1 MLETIADVLVR
12 WLPGLHPSARLAR
25 SIRFFVEEIFVIGSL
40 LLAVTHV
47 MGLLNVVFP
56 VERVR
61 DAIAS
66 GRLRGL
72 EHLTASAFGAVTP
85 FCSCSSIPLFIGFLQ
100 GGIPLGVGFSFL
112 ITSPLVN
119 EVALAVFLGAF
130 GWKVTALYAGAGIL
144 LGTVLGPLL
153 GRMGL
158 DRHLEDWVREAAAAT
173 GSAGNGA
180 GGPAGWRDVL
190 RDVSSDALA
199 ITANVAPYV
208 VAGVAVGA
216 AVHGWVPAGLFEEWL
231 GAGNPLA
238 VPAAVT
244 FAVPIYAGASGVIP
258 VVEALVAKGVPLGT
272 ALAFMMGVVGL
283 SLPEALMLRKV
294 MRPALLAIFFGSVA
308 GCIVLLG
315 YGFNLVL

>member
-1 MLETIADVLVR
+1 MLETIADGLVQ
-12 WLPGLHPSARLAR
+12 WLPGLDPSARLAR
-25 SIRFFVEEIFVIGSL
+25 SIRFFVEEILVIGSL

-47 MGLLNVVFP
+47 MGLVNALFP

-130 GWKVTALYAGAGIL
+130 GWKVTALYAGAGVL
-144 LGTVLGPLL
+144 LGTVLGPVL

-158 DRHLEDWVREAAAAT
+158 DRHLEDWVREAAAASGPAGAEAG
-173 GSAGNGA
+173 GSAG
-180 GGPAGWRDVL
+180 WSDVL

-199 ITANVAPYV
+199 ISANVAPYV
-208 VAGVAVGA
+208 VVG
-216 AVHGWVPAGLFEEWL
+216 
-231 GAGNPLA
+231 
-238 VPAAVT
+238 
-244 FAVPIYAGASGVIP
+244 
-258 VVEALVAKGVPLGT
+258 
-272 ALAFMMGVVGL
+272 
-283 SLPEALMLRKV
+283 
-294 MRPALLAIFFGSVA
+294 VA
-308 GCIVLLG
+308 GCSSSG
-315 YGFNLVL
+315 WAPATRWPSRPP